1 MCSDNPNLPKE
12 ANKAKC
18 IAVACFV
25 VSMQFH
31 RKLYTNLVHKG
42 VHKRVLAFTS
52 EVEAPTELHPTDV
65 C

>member
-1 MCSDNPNLPKE
+1 MCTDNPDMPKE

-42 VHKRVLAFTS
+42 VHKRFFAVHKRS
-52 EVEAPTELHPTDV
+52 
-65 C
+65 